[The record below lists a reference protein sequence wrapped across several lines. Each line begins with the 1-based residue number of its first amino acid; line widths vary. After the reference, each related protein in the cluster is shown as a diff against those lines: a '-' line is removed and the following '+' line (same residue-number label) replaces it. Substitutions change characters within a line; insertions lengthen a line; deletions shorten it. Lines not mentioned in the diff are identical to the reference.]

1 MIKLYLYFVWLI
13 VLRKQEEKYLLL
25 YNRQRNKELVIN
37 KLNSTFYC
45 ELQMCTLSKTSE
57 KLENIAGYNTFLHSV
72 PFGISSLFSYSI
84 ITACAVLDF
93 PIIKCWY

>member
-57 KLENIAGYNTFLHSV
+57 KLENVAGYNTFLHS
-72 PFGISSLFSYSI
+72 INTS
-84 ITACAVLDF
+84 
-93 PIIKCWY
+93 

>member
-1 MIKLYLYFVWLI
+1 MINCPLKTRGKVPVVI
-13 VLRKQEEKYLLL
+13 

-57 KLENIAGYNTFLHSV
+57 KLENIAGYNTFLHS
-72 PFGISSLFSYSI
+72 INTS
-84 ITACAVLDF
+84 
-93 PIIKCWY
+93 

>member
-57 KLENIAGYNTFLHSV
+57 KLENIAGYNTFLHS
-72 PFGISSLFSYSI
+72 INTS
-84 ITACAVLDF
+84 
-93 PIIKCWY
+93 

>member
-25 YNRQRNKELVIN
+25 YNRQRNKELVVN

-57 KLENIAGYNTFLHSV
+57 KLENIAGYNTFLHS
-72 PFGISSLFSYSI
+72 INTS
-84 ITACAVLDF
+84 
-93 PIIKCWY
+93 